1 MADNKE
7 RSRADEIFDVLNSL
21 DDTTMPSDEETADN
35 TSEETRSRADEIAEI
50 LSSSGNTTIPS
61 DVEENVEGIVE
72 ENTEES
78 VEENID
84 NAPEEARSHA
94 DEIFDVLSSLN
105 DTTIPSDVEETVID
119 GTYETNEPSVDEIL
133 GMFSAD
139 TPATEEATEENPFF
153 ESEES
158 EIPVAIFSHLS
169 EESDV
174 SQVSSVVENTPHF
187 TDHLSSEEEA
197 QASLQEEEDNEEDLE
212 TESKTGSAIKS
223 VFRQLSIIPKAII
236 YILLV
241 VIASAYLSYYI
252 ITIGNDV
259 FALVDDNREVTLTIE
274 DGATHESVAA
284 LLKEKGVIEYDWVY
298 ELYMQYRGDGDS
310 SNEYIP
316 GEYTL
321 NTNYNYSQIIN
332 KLTSTVVKREVVTVT
347 IPEGFTIDQII
358 DLLVEKG
365 VGQREG
371 YIEAINNYPYKWAFV
386 QLLDEKGYS
395 QHRKYRL
402 EGYLYPDTYDFY
414 TTESEV
420 LVINKMLGAFNDKF
434 WKNFTAK
441 NIKGESLQKNML
453 DKYGMDFDDVVIL
466 ASMVQSEG
474 GTVDDFYAISYVFH
488 NRLSHPASFPKLE
501 SDATIQYVLPE
512 RISDSTQ
519 LDPNYQSPYNTY
531 LYNGLPPGAI
541 SSPGLD
547 ALTATVFPAAP
558 TTESGGT
565 IDAYFFV
572 SNNAGK
578 TYYASSKAGHQ
589 NNVAQAKKDNEAIEA
604 GTYGK

>member
-1 MADNKE
+1 LADNKE

-21 DDTTMPSDEETADN
+21 ND
-35 TSEETRSRADEIAEI
+35 
-50 LSSSGNTTIPS
+50 TTIPS
-61 DVEENVEGIVE
+61 DE
-72 ENTEES
+72 ENT
-78 VEENID
+78 D
-84 NAPEEARSHA
+84 NTPEETRSHA
-94 DEIFDVLSSLN
+94 DEIFDVLSTLN
-105 DTTIPSDVEETVID
+105 DTTIPSDEESADNEAPETDEHDID
-119 GTYETNEPSVDEIL
+119 ELLEI
-133 GMFSAD
+133 FSAD
-139 TPATEEATEENPFF
+139 TPATEEPAEENPVL
-153 ESEES
+153 ENEES

-169 EESDV
+169 EESDG
-174 SQVSSVVENTPHF
+174 SPASSIAESFPHF

-197 QASLQEEEDNEEDLE
+197 QASFQEKEEVEEDTE
-212 TESKTGSAIKS
+212 TESKTGSAIKG
-223 VFRQLSIIPKAII
+223 VFRQLSVIPKAII
-236 YILLV
+236 YVLLV
-241 VIASAYLSYYI
+241 LIASAYLSYYI
-252 ITIGNDV
+252 ITIGNDI
-259 FALVDDNREVTLTIE
+259 FALVDDNREVTITIE
-274 DGATHESVAA
+274 EGATHESVAA

-316 GEYTL
+316 GEYTI

-332 KLTSTVVKREVVTVT
+332 RLTSTVVKREVVTVT
-347 IPEGFTIDQII
+347 IPEGFTVDQII

-365 VGQREG
+365 VGQQED
-371 YIEAINNYPYKWAFV
+371 YIEAINNYPYKWEFV

-420 LVINKMLGAFNDKF
+420 LVINKMLGAFSNKF
-434 WKNFTAK
+434 WENFTAK
-441 NIKGESLQKNML
+441 NLKGESLQKTML

-519 LDPNYQSPYNTY
+519 LDPNYESPYNTY

-547 ALTATVFPAAP
+547 ALTAAVFPAAP